1 MKSELVQGPIK
12 FPIDIDLEK
21 MIITSPNMN
30 LEIKIYHEDEQGFYV
45 DYQNQVY
52 RLEYNPISKNY
63 WFMYLNKTP
72 FIRGCW
78 FVRANICHKLKFISF
93 IISKNGCSSILK
105 TSMVHDGTYDTI
117 QDHSFIWNNPQYCF
131 EKNVI
136 QNIAKCHA
144 YPDYIKFVVLE
155 DSFKR
160 FLRWLNWSWK
170 NKYNKYYNFNLSKED
185 FIKEHLWSLPYITRE
200 LVCCDEHV
208 IQQEKYFEH
217 IRKEGFEPLVVQL
230 SDLPIFFK
238 NQFGVELIKNNI
250 SSPSERIFTKEDFTE
265 DQLKEIYKF
274 LNIK

>member
-1 MKSELVQGPIK
+1 MAELV
-12 FPIDIDLEK
+12 LE
-21 MIITSPNMN
+21 
-30 LEIKIYHEDEQGFYV
+30 
-45 DYQNQVY
+45 
-52 RLEYNPISKNY
+52 
-63 WFMYLNKTP
+63 
-72 FIRGCW
+72 
-78 FVRANICHKLKFISF
+78 
-93 IISKNGCSSILK
+93 
-105 TSMVHDGTYDTI
+105 
-117 QDHSFIWNNPQYCF
+117 
-131 EKNVI
+131 
-136 QNIAKCHA
+136 
-144 YPDYIKFVVLE
+144 
-155 DSFKR
+155 
-160 FLRWLNWSWK
+160 

-238 NQFGVELIKNNI
+238 NQFGVELIKNNV

>member
-1 MKSELVQGPIK
+1 
-12 FPIDIDLEK
+12 
-21 MIITSPNMN
+21 
-30 LEIKIYHEDEQGFYV
+30 
-45 DYQNQVY
+45 
-52 RLEYNPISKNY
+52 
-63 WFMYLNKTP
+63 
-72 FIRGCW
+72 
-78 FVRANICHKLKFISF
+78 
-93 IISKNGCSSILK
+93 
-105 TSMVHDGTYDTI
+105 MVHDGTYDTI

-155 DSFKR
+155 DPFKR

-238 NQFGVELIKNNI
+238 NQFGVELIKNNV

>member
-1 MKSELVQGPIK
+1 
-12 FPIDIDLEK
+12 
-21 MIITSPNMN
+21 
-30 LEIKIYHEDEQGFYV
+30 
-45 DYQNQVY
+45 
-52 RLEYNPISKNY
+52 
-63 WFMYLNKTP
+63 MYLNKTP

-155 DSFKR
+155 DPFKR

-238 NQFGVELIKNNI
+238 NQFGVELIKNNV

>member
-93 IISKNGCSSILK
+93 IIGKNGCSSILK

-155 DSFKR
+155 DPFKR

-170 NKYNKYYNFNLSKED
+170 TN
-185 FIKEHLWSLPYITRE
+185 ITNA
-200 LVCCDEHV
+200 
-208 IQQEKYFEH
+208 I
-217 IRKEGFEPLVVQL
+217 I
-230 SDLPIFFK
+230 
-238 NQFGVELIKNNI
+238 
-250 SSPSERIFTKEDFTE
+250 
-265 DQLKEIYKF
+265 
-274 LNIK
+274 